1 MLEVL
6 IALNR
11 RARAV
16 LALCLAAAVFAL
28 CLPSSALAWKLDASW
43 EKPVREGVLF
53 THDRFIL
60 DRGIAQMYVV
70 SVDPTSS
77 YSIRPVVA
85 NNRIGTLESVASMAK
100 RVGAVAAI
108 NGGFF
113 DTGKSHLPVGL
124 VKIKNRVIFEQ
135 FLNRA
140 VLGINEVG
148 QIFFSAFTLHTYL
161 RFTDVDSDVP
171 VAGFNRPRRGDEVVI
186 YTPEFGGSTRTNEF
200 GSEMILRRISPD
212 ETRYAQT
219 LLEPDTYVISGVN
232 RADTAIPTDGAVVSF
247 HQPILQQ
254 LDWLKRVNLGS
265 QVQVVTEVPTGWDNF
280 PYLLGGGPMLLSE
293 GKIVLDARREHFGAA
308 FRGPKARTAVGRSA
322 DGRVYIVVVDGDHNE
337 STGVTWDELAVLLKE
352 ALGLTDAMGFDGG
365 GSSTMFVG
373 DEVVNNPADGAPRRV
388 SNILA
393 VAPWNE
399 TF

>member
-1 MLEVL
+1 
-6 IALNR
+6 
-11 RARAV
+11 
-16 LALCLAAAVFAL
+16 
-28 CLPSSALAWKLDASW
+28 
-43 EKPVREGVLF
+43 VREGVTY
-53 THDRFIL
+53 THDRFLL
-60 DRGIAQMYVV
+60 DRGIVQMYVV

-77 YSIRPVVA
+77 YSIRPVIA
-85 NNRIGTLESVASMAK
+85 NNRIGSLESVASMAR

-113 DTGKSHLPVGL
+113 DTGRSHLPVGL

-135 FLNRA
+135 YLNRA
-140 VLGINEVG
+140 VLGVNEVG
-148 QIFFSAFTLHTYL
+148 QAFFSTFTLHTYL
-161 RFTDVDSDVP
+161 RFTDVGSDVP
-171 VAGFNRPRRGDEVVI
+171 VAGFNRPRRIDEVVI
-186 YTPEFGGSTRTNEF
+186 YTPEFGKTTRTNKY
-200 GSEMILRRISPD
+200 GSEMVLRRISPD
-212 ETRYAQT
+212 ETTYAQT
-219 LLEPDTYVISGVN
+219 LFEPDTYVISGVN
-232 RADTAIPTDGAVVSF
+232 RADTSIPADGAVVSF
-247 HQPILQQ
+247 HQPILDQ
-254 LDWLKRVNLGS
+254 LDWLRRVNLGS
-265 QVQVVTEVPTGWDNF
+265 QVQVVTDVPSGWDNF

-293 GKIVLDARREHFGAA
+293 GKIVLNARLEHFGPE

-322 DGRVYIVVVDGDHNE
+322 DGKVYIVVVDGDHNE

-352 ALGLTDAMGFDGG
+352 AIGLTDAMGFDGG